1 MTNVFKSLNK
11 QGQHRSALP
20 LCYAKNWT
28 KIVCLAVGLAA
39 GVVLMGKVGF
49 EQSWDDF
56 FPESDRIYVVY
67 EDVIRN
73 GEYLHYSQTPGAVA
87 PALKRYCP
95 QVEAATRYTTFAWDM
110 PIVTDDD
117 KRVRTNFALV
127 DSCFFDVFPFR
138 VLAGHPKRV
147 LSQVECCMIPL
158 SLAEKLAGTANPLEL
173 VGKKVFYNKRGGWP
187 LTVSGIYEDVPLNSR
202 LHGMEVMV
210 SMPTIT
216 ELMYDGRD
224 NWVGNDRYL
233 AYVRLAEGIGP
244 DDLKPQIEKMQHE
257 NLPEDMLKKAGVDL
271 GFSVRPLRDYHKND
285 EDTRRMTWILSLLA
299 AVLIGCAVLNYLL
312 LVIGGISRRAREMA
326 VHKCYGAEA
335 RHIYSRVMAESMVHL
350 LLSLA
355 LAALL
360 LLLAKDTVEELV
372 GAPLTVLLTT
382 GGNVWMIVT
391 TCIIVLL
398 VTGLV
403 PGYIYTHVPLA
414 AAFKHYSQSHRL
426 WKLLLL
432 GLQFASVSFLI
443 VLLAVVGRQYRMMVN
458 DNPGYDYAT
467 LGSVLKDGVSSE
479 QCQLAME
486 ELRKLSGVKGVTM
499 AYANLTE
506 HQSGDNIYLP
516 GSERENMHIADLYY
530 VGDGYFDVMGI
541 PIVSGRTFTEQADTL
556 REVMVSRQFEERM
569 KQIAGWDCAVGK
581 QIICTSFQGPYTI
594 VGVYEDTRI
603 GSITNP
609 DTRPSICY
617 YSRKPDKMHY
627 ILIRFQ
633 SMDGLETANELVKRL
648 MTDNPDI
655 AITPYS
661 QMVVQLYTDAHHFR
675 TTVMIG
681 GIVALLIAL
690 IGLIGYLAGE
700 IGRRQKEI
708 AIRKVNGARTADVL
722 RLFVTD
728 ILRVALPA
736 VLIGVAG
743 AWYVS
748 RLWLEQFSEKA
759 VLTPLLFI
767 GCAFLVLTVILSVVC
782 ICCHRVAT
790 SNPVDYLKTE

>member
-1 MTNVFKSLNK
+1 MNVLKSLH
-11 QGQHRSALP
+11 QRGQH
-20 LCYAKNWT
+20 NWI
-28 KIVCLAVGLAA
+28 KILCLAIGLAT
-39 GVVLMGKVGF
+39 GIVLIGKAGF
-49 EQSWDDF
+49 EQSWDNF
-56 FPESDRIYVVY
+56 FPTSDRIYVVY

-87 PALKRYCP
+87 PGLKRYCP
-95 QVEAATRYTTFAWDM
+95 QVEAATRYTGFAWDM
-110 PIVTDDD
+110 PLVTDDD
-117 KRVRTNFALV
+117 KRVRTNFSLV

-138 VLAGHPKRV
+138 VLAGNAKKV

-158 SLAEKLAGTANPLEL
+158 SLAEKLAGAANPLEL
-173 VGKKVFYNKRGGWP
+173 VGKKVFYNKRGGWA
-187 LTVSGIYEDVPLNSR
+187 LTIGGIYEDVPLNSR

-216 ELMYDGRD
+216 EVIYDGRD
-224 NWVGNDRYL
+224 NWVGNDRYM
-233 AYVRLAEGIGP
+233 AYVRLAEGITP
-244 DDLKPQIEKMQHE
+244 DDLKPQIEKMLRE
-257 NLPEDMLKKAGVDL
+257 NMPEDQLKKAGVDL

-285 EDTRRMTWILSLLA
+285 EGTRRMTWILSLLA
-299 AVLIGCAVLNYLL
+299 TVLIGCAVLNYLL

-326 VHKCYGAEA
+326 VHMCYGAEA
-335 RHIYSRVMAESMVHL
+335 RHIYRMVVAESTVHL

-372 GAPLTVLLTT
+372 GAPLAVLLTT
-382 GGNVWMIVT
+382 GSNVWVIVA
-391 TCIIVLL
+391 TCIVVLL

-403 PGYIYTHVPLA
+403 PGYIYTHVPVA
-414 AAFKHYSQSHRL
+414 AAFKHYRQSYRL

-432 GLQFASVSFLI
+432 GLQFASATFLI
-443 VLLAVVGRQYRMMVN
+443 VLLIVVGRQYRMMVN

-479 QCQLAME
+479 QCLLAME
-486 ELRKLSGVKGVTM
+486 ELRKLSCVKGVTM

-516 GSERENMHIADLYY
+516 GSERENMNIADLYY

-541 PIVSGRTFTEQADTL
+541 PIISGRTFTEQADTL

-569 KQIAGWDCAVGK
+569 KQIAGWERAVGK
-581 QIICTSFQGPYTI
+581 QIICTSFEGPYTI

-603 GSITNP
+603 GSITSP
-609 DTRPSICY
+609 DTRPSLCY
-617 YSRKPDKMHY
+617 YSRKPDQMHY

-633 SMDGLETANELVKRL
+633 SMEGLEAANKLVKEL

-655 AITPYS
+655 AITPYN
-661 QMVVQLYTDAHHFR
+661 QMVTELYTDAHRFR
-675 TTVMIG
+675 MTVMIG
-681 GIVALLIAL
+681 GLVALLIAL
-690 IGLIGYLAGE
+690 IGLVGYLAGE

-708 AIRKVNGARTADVL
+708 AIRKVNGATITDVL
-722 RLFVTD
+722 RLFQTD

-736 VLIGVAG
+736 VVIGAVG
-743 AWYVS
+743 AWYVA
-748 RLWLEQFSEKA
+748 RLWLEQFSEKTA
-759 VLTPLLFI
+759 LSPLIFI
-767 GCAFLVLTVILSVVC
+767 GGALVVIAVILSVVC
-782 ICCHRVAT
+782 LGCYRVAS
-790 SNPVDYLKTE
+790 SNPVDYLKNE

>member
-1 MTNVFKSLNK
+1 MMNAFRSLNK
-11 QGQHRSALP
+11 RGQH
-20 LCYAKNWT
+20 NWT
-28 KIVCLAVGLAA
+28 KIVCLAIGLAA
-39 GVVLMGKVGF
+39 GVVLIGKVGF
-49 EQSWDDF
+49 EQSWDNF
-56 FPESDRIYVVY
+56 FPTSERIYVVY

-73 GEYLHYSQTPGAVA
+73 GEYVHYSQTPGAVA
-87 PALKRYCP
+87 HALKRYCP
-95 QVEAATRYTTFAWDM
+95 QVEAATRYTAFAWDM

-117 KRVRTNFALV
+117 KRVRTNFTLV

-138 VLAGHPKRV
+138 VLAGHPKKV

-173 VGKKVFYNKRGGWP
+173 VGKKVFYNKRGGWA
-187 LTVSGIYEDVPLNSR
+187 LTIGGIYEDVPLNSR

-216 ELMYDGRD
+216 EVIYDGRD
-224 NWVGNDRYL
+224 NWVGNDRYH
-233 AYVRLAEGIGP
+233 AYVRLADGIGP
-244 DDLKPQIEKMQHE
+244 DDLKPQIETMQRE
-257 NLPEDMLKKAGVDL
+257 NLPEDMLKKAGIDL

-285 EDTRRMTWILSLLA
+285 EDTLRMTWILSLLA

-326 VHKCYGAEA
+326 VHKCYGADA
-335 RHIYSRVMAESMVHL
+335 RHIYSKVMAESTVHL

-355 LAALL
+355 LAVLL
-360 LLLAKDTVEELV
+360 LLLTKDTVEELV
-372 GAPLTVLLTT
+372 GAPLEVLLTT
-382 GGNVWMIVT
+382 GSNVWMIMT
-391 TCIIVLL
+391 TCIVVLL
-398 VTGLV
+398 VTVLV
-403 PGYIYTHVPLA
+403 PGYIYTHVPVA

-432 GLQFASVSFLI
+432 GLQFASATFLI
-443 VLLAVVGRQYRMMVN
+443 VLLAVVGRQYQMMVN

-486 ELRKLSGVKGVTM
+486 ELRKLSGVKNVTM

-516 GSERENMHIADLYY
+516 GSERENMNIADLYY

-541 PIVSGRTFTEQADTL
+541 PIVSGRTFTEQTDTL

-569 KQIAGWDCAVGK
+569 KQIAGWDRAVGK

-609 DTRPSICY
+609 DTRPSLCY
-617 YSRKPDKMHY
+617 YSRKPDRMHY

-633 SMDGLETANELVKRL
+633 TMNGLEEANKVVKRL

-661 QMVVQLYTDAHHFR
+661 QMVTELYTDAHRFR
-675 TTVMIG
+675 TTVLIG
-681 GIVALLIAL
+681 GLVALLIAL

-708 AIRKVNGARTADVL
+708 AIRKVNGAKITDVL
-722 RLFVTD
+722 KLFQTD
-728 ILRVALPA
+728 ILRVAMPA
-736 VLIGVAG
+736 TMIGAAG
-743 AWYVS
+743 AWYVA
-748 RLWLEQFSEKA
+748 RIWLEQFSEKTSLPLTLFVGG
-759 VLTPLLFI
+759 VLVVI
-767 GCAFLVLTVILSVVC
+767 AVILSVVC
-782 ICCHRVAT
+782 LSCYRVAT
-790 SNPVDYLKTE
+790 SNPVNYLKTE

>member
-1 MTNVFKSLNK
+1 MITAIKTLNK
-11 QGQHRSALP
+11 RGQH
-20 LCYAKNWT
+20 NWT
-28 KIVCLAVGLAA
+28 KIVCLAVGLAT
-39 GVVLMGKVGF
+39 GIVLIGKAGF
-49 EQSWDDF
+49 EQSWDNF
-56 FPESDRIYVVY
+56 FPTSNRIYVVY
-67 EDVIRN
+67 EDVIRD

-87 PALKRYCP
+87 PGLKRYCP
-95 QVEAATRYTTFAWDM
+95 QVEAATRYTTFAYDM

-138 VLAGHPKRV
+138 VLAGHPKKT
-147 LSQVECCMIPL
+147 LSQVDYCMIPL
-158 SLAEKLAGTANPLEL
+158 SLAEKLAGTDNPLEL
-173 VGKKVFYNKRGGWP
+173 VGKKVFYNKRGGWA
-187 LTVSGIYEDVPLNSR
+187 LTVGGIYEDVPLNSQ

-210 SMPTIT
+210 AMPSIIHVTH
-216 ELMYDGRD
+216 DGRD
-224 NWVGNDRYL
+224 NWVGNDRYHS
-233 AYVRLAEGIGP
+233 YVRLAEGIGP
-244 DDLKPQIEKMQHE
+244 DDLKPQIKKMERE
-257 NLPEDMLKKAGVDL
+257 NLPEDMLRKAGVDL

-285 EDTRRMTWILSLLA
+285 EGTRRMTWILSLLA
-299 AVLIGCAVLNYLL
+299 TVLIGCAVLNYLL

-326 VHKCYGAEA
+326 VHMCYGAEA
-335 RHIYSRVMAESMVHL
+335 RHIYNKVMAESVVHL

-360 LLLAKDTVEELV
+360 LLVAKDTVEELV
-372 GAPLTVLLTT
+372 GAPLPVLLTT
-382 GGNVWMIVT
+382 GSNVWMIVT
-391 TCIIVLL
+391 TCIVVLL

-403 PGYIYTHVPLA
+403 PCYIYTHVPLA

-426 WKLLLL
+426 WKLPLL
-432 GLQFASVSFLI
+432 GLQFASATFLI

-458 DNPGYDYAT
+458 DNPGYDYTT
-467 LGSVLKDGVSSE
+467 LGSVLKDGVSGE
-479 QCQLAME
+479 QCQLAMA

-506 HQSGDNIYLP
+506 HQSGDNVYLP
-516 GSERENMHIADLYY
+516 GSERENMNIADLYF

-569 KQIAGWDCAVGK
+569 KQIAGWDRAVGK

-609 DTRPSICY
+609 DTRPSVCY
-617 YSRKPDKMHY
+617 YSRKPEWMHY

-633 SMDGLETANELVKRL
+633 SMDALEEANKVVKRL

-655 AITPYS
+655 AVTPYR
-661 QMVVQLYTDAHHFR
+661 QMMTELYTDAHRFR

-681 GIVALLIAL
+681 GVVALLIAL

-708 AIRKVNGARTADVL
+708 AIRKVNGARTTDVL
-722 RLFVTD
+722 RLFIID

-736 VLIGVAG
+736 VLIGAAG
-743 AWYVS
+743 ALYVS
-748 RLWLEQFSEKA
+748 RLWLEQFSEKTH
-759 VLTPLLFI
+759 LSPLLFV
-767 GCAFLVLTVILSVVC
+767 GGALLVLVVVLCVVC
-782 ICCHRVAT
+782 IGCHRVAT
-790 SNPVDYLKTE
+790 SNPVNYLKTE

>member
-1 MTNVFKSLNK
+1 MNVLKSLH
-11 QGQHRSALP
+11 QRGQH
-20 LCYAKNWT
+20 NWI
-28 KIVCLAVGLAA
+28 KILCLATGLAT
-39 GVVLMGKVGF
+39 GIVLIGKAGF
-49 EQSWDDF
+49 EQSWDNF
-56 FPESDRIYVVY
+56 FPTSDRIYVVY

-73 GEYLHYSQTPGAVA
+73 GEYIHYSQTPGAVA
-87 PALKRYCP
+87 PGLKRYCP
-95 QVEAATRYTTFAWDM
+95 QVEAATRYTGFAWDM
-110 PIVTDDD
+110 PLVTDDD
-117 KRVRTNFALV
+117 KRVRTNFSLV

-138 VLAGHPKRV
+138 VLAGNAKKV

-158 SLAEKLAGTANPLEL
+158 SLAEKLAGAANPLEL
-173 VGKKVFYNKRGGWP
+173 VGKKVFYNKRGGWA
-187 LTVSGIYEDVPLNSR
+187 LTIGGIYEDVPLNSR
-202 LHGMEVMV
+202 LHGLEVMV

-216 ELMYDGRD
+216 EVIYDGRD
-224 NWVGNDRYL
+224 NWVGNDRYM
-233 AYVRLAEGIGP
+233 AYVRLAEGITP
-244 DDLKPQIEKMQHE
+244 DDLKPQIEKMRHD
-257 NLPEDMLKKAGVDL
+257 NMPEDQLKKAGVDL

-285 EDTRRMTWILSLLA
+285 EGTRRMTWILSLLA
-299 AVLIGCAVLNYLL
+299 TVLIGCAVLNYLL

-326 VHKCYGAEA
+326 VHMCYGAEA
-335 RHIYSRVMAESMVHL
+335 RHIYRMVIAESTVHL
-350 LLSLA
+350 LLSVA

-372 GAPLTVLLTT
+372 GAPLAVLLTT
-382 GGNVWMIVT
+382 GSNVWVIVT
-391 TCIIVLL
+391 TFIVVLL

-403 PGYIYTHVPLA
+403 PGYIYTHVPVA
-414 AAFKHYSQSHRL
+414 AAFKHYRQSYRL

-432 GLQFASVSFLI
+432 GLQFASARFLI
-443 VLLAVVGRQYRMMVN
+443 VLLIVVGRQYRMMVN

-486 ELRKLSGVKGVTM
+486 ELRKLSCVKGVTM

-516 GSERENMHIADLYY
+516 GSERENMNIADLYY

-569 KQIAGWDCAVGK
+569 KQIAGWDRAVGK
-581 QIICTSFQGPYTI
+581 QIICTSFEGPYTI

-603 GSITNP
+603 GSITSP
-609 DTRPSICY
+609 DTRPSLCY
-617 YSRKPDKMHY
+617 YSRKPDQMHY

-633 SMDGLETANELVKRL
+633 SMEGLEEANKLVKEL

-655 AITPYS
+655 AVTPYN
-661 QMVVQLYTDAHHFR
+661 QMVTELYTDAHRFR

-681 GIVALLIAL
+681 GLVALLIAL
-690 IGLIGYLAGE
+690 IGLVGYLAGE

-708 AIRKVNGARTADVL
+708 AIRKVNGATITDVL
-722 RLFVTD
+722 RLFQTD

-736 VLIGVAG
+736 VVIGAVG
-743 AWYVS
+743 AWYVA
-748 RLWLEQFSEKA
+748 RLWLEQFSEKTA
-759 VLTPLLFI
+759 LSPLIFI
-767 GCAFLVLTVILSVVC
+767 GGALVVIAVILSVVC
-782 ICCHRVAT
+782 LGCYRVAS
-790 SNPVDYLKTE
+790 SNPVDYLKNE

>member
-1 MTNVFKSLNK
+1 MNVLKSLH
-11 QGQHRSALP
+11 QRGQH
-20 LCYAKNWT
+20 NWI
-28 KIVCLAVGLAA
+28 KILCLATGLAT
-39 GVVLMGKVGF
+39 GIVLIGKAGF
-49 EQSWDDF
+49 EQSWDNF
-56 FPESDRIYVVY
+56 FPTSDRIYVVY
-67 EDVIRN
+67 EDIIRN

-87 PALKRYCP
+87 PGLKRYCP
-95 QVEAATRYTTFAWDM
+95 QVEAATRYTGFAWDM
-110 PIVTDDD
+110 PLVTDDD
-117 KRVRTNFALV
+117 KRVRTNFSLV

-138 VLAGHPKRV
+138 VLAGNAKKV

-158 SLAEKLAGTANPLEL
+158 SLAEKLAGAANPLEL
-173 VGKKVFYNKRGGWP
+173 VGKKVFYNKRGGWA
-187 LTVSGIYEDVPLNSR
+187 LTIGGIYEDVPLNSR
-202 LHGMEVMV
+202 LHGLEVMV

-216 ELMYDGRD
+216 EVIYDGRD
-224 NWVGNDRYL
+224 NWVGNDRYM
-233 AYVRLAEGIGP
+233 AYVRLAEGITP
-244 DDLKPQIEKMQHE
+244 DDLKPQIEKMQHD
-257 NLPEDMLKKAGVDL
+257 NMPEDQLKKAGVDL

-285 EDTRRMTWILSLLA
+285 EGTRRMTWILSLLA
-299 AVLIGCAVLNYLL
+299 TVLIGCAVLNYLL

-326 VHKCYGAEA
+326 VHMCYGAEA
-335 RHIYSRVMAESMVHL
+335 RHIYRMVIAESTVHL

-372 GAPLTVLLTT
+372 GAPLAVLLTT
-382 GGNVWMIVT
+382 GSNVWVIVT
-391 TCIIVLL
+391 TFIVVLL

-403 PGYIYTHVPLA
+403 PGYIYTHVPVA
-414 AAFKHYSQSHRL
+414 AAFKHYRQSYRL

-432 GLQFASVSFLI
+432 GLQFASATFLI
-443 VLLAVVGRQYRMMVN
+443 VLLIVVGRQYRMMVN

-486 ELRKLSGVKGVTM
+486 ELRKLSCVKGVTM

-516 GSERENMHIADLYY
+516 GSERENMNIADLYY

-569 KQIAGWDCAVGK
+569 KQIAGWDRAVGK
-581 QIICTSFQGPYTI
+581 QIICTSFEGPYTI

-603 GSITNP
+603 GSITSP
-609 DTRPSICY
+609 DTRPSLCY
-617 YSRKPDKMHY
+617 YSRKPDQMHY

-633 SMDGLETANELVKRL
+633 SMEGLEEANKLVKEL

-655 AITPYS
+655 AVTPYN
-661 QMVVQLYTDAHHFR
+661 QMVTELYTDAHRFR

-681 GIVALLIAL
+681 GLVALLIAL
-690 IGLIGYLAGE
+690 IGLVGYLAGE

-708 AIRKVNGARTADVL
+708 AIRKVNGATITDVL
-722 RLFVTD
+722 RLFQTD

-736 VLIGVAG
+736 VVIGAVG
-743 AWYVS
+743 AWYVA
-748 RLWLEQFSEKA
+748 RLWLEQFSEKTA
-759 VLTPLLFI
+759 LSPLIFI
-767 GCAFLVLTVILSVVC
+767 GGALVVIAVILSVVC
-782 ICCHRVAT
+782 LGCYRVAS
-790 SNPVDYLKTE
+790 SNPVDYLKNE